1 MQTKRE
7 LLVSDGWLQAVALVG
22 LCGFLLLGILAYRT
36 DTDEPSSKVIGPDGQ
51 LLFTGEDVLAGQEVL
66 LKNDLME
73 YGSIF
78 STARILDGIL
88 RVIIFIAPRCVSG
101 SSISGWKIFSSY
113 SPPSWLP
120 TCLCFWA

>member
-66 LKNDLME
+66 
-73 YGSIF
+73 
-78 STARILDGIL
+78 
-88 RVIIFIAPRCVSG
+88 
-101 SSISGWKIFSSY
+101 
-113 SPPSWLP
+113 
-120 TCLCFWA
+120 